1 MDIYTQ
7 IAQKL
12 LPLSGRRICTAET
25 MSHHFT
31 QTCLGE
37 VHQKVTEELRAEMRQ
52 IYLDLLN
59 SEGGARPS
67 FAAVFEILQGRHKEV
82 TLHKYSFSSFYNRSY
97 RQWGEPVDKNMLQQ
111 AQARANS
118 QFQLAGCRPTGY
130 KCIPT
135 PANLQEE
142 NKKLIQVIQKQQQQQ
157 KIFNSQIFL
166 IN

>member
-1 MDIYTQ
+1 
-7 IAQKL
+7 
-12 LPLSGRRICTAET
+12 

-97 RQWGEPVDKNMLQQ
+97 RQ
-111 AQARANS
+111 
-118 QFQLAGCRPTGY
+118 
-130 KCIPT
+130 
-135 PANLQEE
+135 
-142 NKKLIQVIQKQQQQQ
+142 
-157 KIFNSQIFL
+157 
-166 IN
+166 